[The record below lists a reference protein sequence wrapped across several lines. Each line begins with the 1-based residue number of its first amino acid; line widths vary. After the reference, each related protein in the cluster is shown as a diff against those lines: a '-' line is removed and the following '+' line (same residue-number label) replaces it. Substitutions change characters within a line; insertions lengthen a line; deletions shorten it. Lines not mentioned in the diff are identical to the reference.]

1 MPQCHCGS
9 ELPFEECCQPII
21 LRTKPAPT
29 AEALMRARY
38 SAYVIGDIAYLN
50 DSLAPDERH
59 DFDPEQ
65 AKAWS
70 KNSTWLGLAIHAVKD
85 GGENDQTGQVD
96 FTASYEYQGARQDH
110 RELAS
115 FKRLDGVWH
124 YTDGRMRSHD
134 PIVRGPKP
142 GRNDPCP
149 CGSGKKYKKCCGK
162 AE

>member
-1 MPQCHCGS
+1 MTQCHCGS
-9 ELPFEECCQPII
+9 GLPFEECCQPII
-21 LRTKPAPT
+21 AKTKPAPT

-38 SAYVIGDIAYLN
+38 SAYVVGDIGYLT
-50 DSLAPDERH
+50 DSLAPEERH

-70 KNSTWLGLAIHAVKD
+70 ENSSWLGLTVHAVKD
-85 GGENDQTGQVD
+85 GGEGDQTGQVD

-115 FKRLDGVWH
+115 FKRIDGVWF
-124 YTDGRMRSHD
+124 YTDGRMRTHD
-134 PIVRGPKP
+134 PVKRGPKI

-149 CGSGKKYKKCCGK
+149 CGSGKKFKKCCGRG
-162 AE
+162 E

>member
-1 MPQCHCGS
+1 MSNCHCGS
-9 ELPFEECCQPII
+9 ELPFEQCCQSII
-21 LRTKPAPT
+21 NGAPAPT

-38 SAYVIGDIAYLN
+38 SAYVVGDINFLN
-50 DSLAPDERH
+50 SSLAPDERH
-59 DFDPEQ
+59 DFDLEQ

-70 KNSTWLGLAIHAVKD
+70 ENSKWLGLTIHAVKD
-85 GGENDQTGQVD
+85 GGEADQAGQVD
-96 FTASYEYQGARQDH
+96 FTASYEYQGGRQDH

-134 PIVRGPKP
+134 PIVRGPKT

-149 CGSGKKYKKCCGK
+149 CESGKKYKKCCGK

>member
-1 MPQCHCGS
+1 MSNCHCGS
-9 ELPFEECCQPII
+9 EISFEKCCQPII
-21 LRTKPAPT
+21 KGTPATT

-38 SAYVIGDIAYLN
+38 SAYVVGEIGFLSS
-50 DSLAPDERH
+50 SLAPDERH

-65 AKAWS
+65 AKSWS
-70 KNSTWLGLAIHAVKD
+70 ENSTWLGLTIHAVKD
-85 GGENDQTGQVD
+85 GGEKDQAGQVE

-124 YTDGRMRSHD
+124 YTDGRMRTHD
-134 PIVRGPKP
+134 PIVRGPKT

-149 CGSGKKYKKCCGK
+149 CGSGKKFKKCCGK
-162 AE
+162 GE

>member
-1 MPQCHCGS
+1 MSNCHCGS
-9 ELPFEECCQPII
+9 DLPFEQCCQAII
-21 LRTKPAPT
+21 NGAPAPT

-38 SAYVIGDIAYLN
+38 SAYVVGDINFLN
-50 DSLAPDERH
+50 SSLAPDERH

-70 KNSTWLGLAIHAVKD
+70 ENSKWLGLTIHAVKD
-85 GGENDQTGQVD
+85 GGVDDQAGQVD
-96 FTASYEYQGARQDH
+96 FTASYEYQGGRQDH

-134 PIVRGPKP
+134 PIVRGPKT

-149 CGSGKKYKKCCGK
+149 CESGKKYKKCCGK

>member
-1 MPQCHCGS
+1 MTQCHCGS
-9 ELPFEECCQPII
+9 DAPFEQCCQPII
-21 LRTKPAPT
+21 NGTIPAPT
-29 AEALMRARY
+29 AEALMRSRY
-38 SAYVIGDIAYLN
+38 SAYVVGDIKYLER
-50 DSLAPDERH
+50 SLAPDERH

-70 KNSTWLGLAIHAVKD
+70 ENSTWIGLTIHAVKN
-85 GGENDQTGQVD
+85 GGVDDQDGQVD

-110 RELAS
+110 RELAT

-134 PIVRGPKP
+134 PIVRGPKV

-149 CGSGKKYKKCCGK
+149 CGSGKKHKKCCGK

>member
-1 MPQCHCGS
+1 MIEDCYCGS
-9 ELPFEECCQPII
+9 GQPFGSCCHPII
-21 LRTKPAPT
+21 SGSRPATT

-38 SAYVIGDIAYLN
+38 SAYVTGDIEFLN
-50 DSLAPDERH
+50 ESLAPEERH

-70 KNSTWLGLAIHAVKD
+70 QNSKWLGLTIQAIKD
-85 GGENDQTGQVD
+85 GGEDDQTGQVE

-110 RELAS
+110 HELAS
-115 FKRLDGVWH
+115 FKRIDGVWH

-134 PIVRGPKP
+134 PIVRGPKT

-162 AE
+162 

>member
-1 MPQCHCGS
+1 MSNCHCGS
-9 ELPFEECCQPII
+9 ELPFEQCCQSII
-21 LRTKPAPT
+21 NGAPAPT

-38 SAYVIGDIAYLN
+38 SAYVVGDINFLN
-50 DSLAPDERH
+50 SSLAPDERH

-70 KNSTWLGLAIHAVKD
+70 ENSKWLGLTIHAVKD
-85 GGENDQTGQVD
+85 GGEADQAGQVD
-96 FTASYEYQGARQDH
+96 FTASYEYQGGRQDH

-134 PIVRGPKP
+134 PIVRGPKT

-149 CGSGKKYKKCCGK
+149 CESGKKYKKCCGK

>member
-1 MPQCHCGS
+1 MSNCHCGS
-9 ELPFEECCQPII
+9 ELPFEQCCQSII
-21 LRTKPAPT
+21 NGAPAPT

-38 SAYVIGDIAYLN
+38 SAYVVGDINFLN
-50 DSLAPDERH
+50 SSLAPDERH

-70 KNSTWLGLAIHAVKD
+70 ENSKWLGLTIHAVKD
-85 GGENDQTGQVD
+85 GGEADQAGQVD
-96 FTASYEYQGARQDH
+96 FTASYEYQGGRQDH

-149 CGSGKKYKKCCGK
+149 CESGKKCKKCCGK

>member
-1 MPQCHCGS
+1 MSNCHCGF
-9 ELPFEECCQPII
+9 EKPFEKCCQPII
-21 LRTKPAPT
+21 QGKPAPT

-38 SAYVIGDIAYLN
+38 SAYVVGDIDFLN
-50 DSLAPDERH
+50 ASLAPEERH

-65 AKAWS
+65 AKSWS
-70 KNSTWLGLAIHAVKD
+70 ENSKWLGLTIHAVK
-85 GGENDQTGQVD
+85 GGGADDQVGLVD

-110 RELAS
+110 RESAS
-115 FKRLDGVWH
+115 FKRIDGAWH

-134 PIVRGPKP
+134 PVVRGPKT
-142 GRNDPCP
+142 GRNEPCP

>member
-1 MPQCHCGS
+1 MTQCHCGS

-21 LRTKPAPT
+21 SGTKPAPT

-38 SAYVIGDIAYLN
+38 SAYVVCDIKFLTE
-50 DSLAPDERH
+50 SLAPDERH

-70 KNSTWLGLAIHAVKD
+70 QNSKWLGLTVHAVKD

-96 FTASYEYQGARQDH
+96 FTASYEYQGGRQDH
-110 RELAS
+110 RELAD
-115 FKRLDGVWH
+115 FKRLDGAWH
-124 YTDGRMRSHD
+124 YTEGRMRSHD
-134 PIVRGPKP
+134 PIVRGPKT
-142 GRNDPCP
+142 GRNEPCP